1 MRASRT
7 VRCPAGVLLRIVK
20 GLNNQLM
27 NTPRGVLLAAACCFL
42 CGAAGFVLAYDWTET
57 TDRPAWLRFVAIL
70 LFLWLGVNAL
80 REGKRLWM
88 RRSVLKRSARLGDL

>member
-1 MRASRT
+1 MRRRAREE
-7 VRCPAGVLLRIVK
+7 RGGRLRIVK

-27 NTPRGVLLAAACCFL
+27 NTPRGLFLAAACCFL

-57 TDRPAWLRFVAIL
+57 TDRPAWLRFVGVL
-70 LFLWLGVNAL
+70 LSLWLGVKAL

-88 RRSVLKRSARLGDL
+88 RRGVLKRSIRLGDL